1 MHPTTQSPASPATP
15 TIRLRGPADVVD
27 AVPYLVGFHPGR
39 SLVLIGLDRD
49 AARVVLT
56 ARADLPLPSEGI
68 ERLLSS
74 LVRILARHR
83 VARVIAVVY
92 PGPSH
97 GAGAVAGAVAGAG
110 IESGPAAAR
119 WVVPALL
126 GSLVTHGLE
135 LVDVLWVAAGRY
147 GSYGP
152 SWSCEPGGSGGSCGA
167 RSHGLAGCEVA
178 GPPSAGPPP
187 GHLLHDLQARQIVR
201 RVAMSQ
207 GAARQVADGALDAGD
222 PGTVRSTARRLAMV
236 RHAVDAPAGA
246 GPLGVAQSCEVLL
259 ALEDLHVR
267 DRAMG
272 LLDGPR
278 GERAGRLW
286 EELTRRVAGP
296 LVARPACLVASW
308 HLAHGGGALVRIALD
323 RAQAADPAYPLLR
336 LFEEALARGIG
347 PDAWRRLVASAQ
359 KDLDRSGVPA
369 MTGHWQSA

>member
-187 GHLLHDLQARQIVR
+187 GHLLRGDGRVAAQAVFEGVAPASGREELEALLAPVHDLQARQIVR

-207 GAARQVADGALDAGD
+207 GAARQVAGGERD
-222 PGTVRSTARRLAMV
+222 PGT
-236 RHAVDAPAGA
+236 PG
-246 GPLGVAQSCEVLL
+246 
-259 ALEDLHVR
+259 
-267 DRAMG
+267 
-272 LLDGPR
+272 
-278 GERAGRLW
+278 
-286 EELTRRVAGP
+286 
-296 LVARPACLVASW
+296 
-308 HLAHGGGALVRIALD
+308 
-323 RAQAADPAYPLLR
+323 
-336 LFEEALARGIG
+336 
-347 PDAWRRLVASAQ
+347 
-359 KDLDRSGVPA
+359 
-369 MTGHWQSA
+369 